1 MSKFEQT
8 DELRAKYLQNVKM
21 LNYYTK
27 KYDEGTP
34 EITDEE
40 WDALYFD
47 CVEYEKSTGYISSE
61 SPSATIQYDVTN
73 ALKKVTHSHPM
84 LSLEKTKD
92 INVLKKWLTHE
103 SIVMAKMDGLTC
115 SLTYKNGKLVLA
127 ETRGNGKIGEDITAN
142 AMTLPSIPK
151 TISNTNDTI
160 IDGEVICKYDDFE
173 EFSDSFKNPRNFAAG
188 SIRLL
193 DSKECAKRKLTFVA
207 WDIISSTD
215 NFDVKLKTLGDY
227 GFIVV
232 PNAIVN
238 TENLENQQQEMRS
251 LCASL
256 SYPIDGLVYRI
267 NDNSIWTSK
276 GKNEHSFLGSFAFKL
291 YDEEYETE
299 LTGITWSVG
308 KTGVVTPVAN
318 FKPVIID
325 GTTVQNASMHNL
337 TIMKELL
344 GDTPHV
350 GQKIWIIKA
359 NCIIPQVVKA
369 DKS

>member
-1 MSKFEQT
+1 MN
-8 DELRAKYLQNVKM
+8 RAEYIENVRK

-27 KYDEGTP
+27 KYDEGNP
-34 EITDEE
+34 EISDEE
-40 WDALYFD
+40 WDNLYFD
-47 CVEYEKSTGYISSE
+47 CIAFETESGYIDAN
-61 SPSATIQYDVTN
+61 SPSATVQYDVTN
-73 ALKKVTHSHPM
+73 SLKKVTHNHPM

-92 INVLKKWLTHE
+92 INIIRKWLKHD
-103 SIVMAKMDGLTC
+103 SMVMAKMDGLTC
-115 SLTYKNGKLVLA
+115 SLAYKNGKLVSA

-142 AMTLPSIPK
+142 AMTLSSIPK
-151 TISNTNDTI
+151 TIPNKNDVV
-160 IDGEVICKYDDFE
+160 IDGEVICKYNDFE

-232 PNAIVN
+232 PNAVANI
-238 TENLENQQQEMRS
+238 ENLENQQTEIRQ
-251 LCASL
+251 LCAKL

-267 NDNSIWTSK
+267 IDNSIWQSK
-276 GKNEHSFLGSFAFKL
+276 GKNEHSFLGSFAFKC

-299 LTGITWSVG
+299 LIDITWSVG
-308 KTGVVTPVAN
+308 KSGVVTPVAN

-325 GTTVQNASMHNL
+325 GTTVQNASLHNIS
-337 TIMKELL
+337 IMKEIL
-344 GDTPHV
+344 GNPYV
-350 GQKIWIIKA
+350 GQKIWVIKA
-359 NCIIPQVVKA
+359 NCIIPQIVKA
-369 DKS
+369 EKVS